1 MLEMVLTHKGLPPE
15 AVYLNFRK
23 LLDNIPSAYMVMDRN
38 LHIVYANP
46 AYMQTVERNL
56 SEILGKHIFA
66 SFPDTEERM
75 QTVEAKFLET
85 LKGEITRLERQY
97 FLLTRSDGS
106 TSEKCWQCVQTPYY
120 GADGEVAYIIQNAE
134 DITDAEALRKKNLMI
149 AAELDHRV
157 KNLFSVVQAVAS
169 LAGQGSRDID
179 EFREQ
184 FSSRLNAM
192 SRTYSALSN
201 TNWDGLL
208 LSDIFE
214 HELEQYGGV
223 GSERIKMTGPEVLLG
238 PKSSQ
243 DGSMI
248 IHELATNAA
257 KYGCF
262 SDPNGRLHVSWR
274 VDMSAQ
280 TLAVEWSETGLS
292 GITEPTQTGFGT
304 QLTDFMPNIKVE
316 RVYRDE
322 GLLVSTVVPLPIPAR
337 SALRNI

>member
-1 MLEMVLTHKGLPPE
+1 MTTHAEQRLIRHSPEQLFDLVVDVSRYPEFLPWCVAARINRRDGDMFE
-15 AVYLNFRK
+15 A
-23 LLDNIPSAYMVMDRN
+23 DVM
-38 LHIVYANP
+38 I
-46 AYMQTVERNL
+46 
-56 SEILGKHIFA
+56 GFK
-66 SFPDTEERM
+66 
-75 QTVEAKFLET
+75 
-85 LKGEITRLERQY
+85 
-97 FLLTRSDGS
+97 
-106 TSEKCWQCVQTPYY
+106 
-120 GADGEVAYIIQNAE
+120 
-134 DITDAEALRKKNLMI
+134 MI
-149 AAELDHRV
+149 
-157 KNLFSVVQAVAS
+157 
-169 LAGQGSRDID
+169 
-179 EFREQ
+179 REQ

-223 GSERIKMTGPEVLLG
+223 GSDRIKMTGPEVLLG

-262 SDPNGRLHVSWR
+262 SDPNGRLHVSWQ
-274 VDMSAQ
+274 VDLSAQ

-322 GLLVSTVVPLPIPAR
+322 GLLVRTVVPLPIAAR